1 MGSEMCIRDRAVSCS
16 AATPWSGRCPTSA
29 SAAAPEWIR
38 TLQYLRR
45 LPVDLVV
52 PAHGPVM
59 DRGVIDADERYIAGV
74 YGAVAAAK
82 SSGVGRDE
90 LDLPVERFL
99 AEGVVVDLS
108 LIHI

>member
-1 MGSEMCIRDRAVSCS
+1 
-16 AATPWSGRCPTSA
+16 
-29 SAAAPEWIR
+29 
-38 TLQYLRR
+38 
-45 LPVDLVV
+45 
-52 PAHGPVM
+52 M

-99 AEGVVVDLS
+99 AEGVVVDDVYAAVHRENL
-108 LIHI
+108 LWAWDEV